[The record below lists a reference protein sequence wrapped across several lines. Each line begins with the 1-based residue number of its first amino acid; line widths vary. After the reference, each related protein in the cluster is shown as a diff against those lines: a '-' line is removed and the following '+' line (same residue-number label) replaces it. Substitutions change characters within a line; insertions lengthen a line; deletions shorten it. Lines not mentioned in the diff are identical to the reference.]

1 MGNSQPKQNKQRISL
16 IIEASTLLLNGDERG
31 AFAVL
36 REGAD
41 GGNVMACY
49 DCGFM
54 MIQGIGCEEDWEG
67 GLKMIERGRKL
78 EEQEEDEGWK
88 SDGNATDVLG
98 PQSMN
103 LSGLF

>member
-1 MGNSQPKQNKQRISL
+1 MSLEPKQNKQGTSP
-16 IIEASTLLLNGDERG
+16 IIEARTLLSNGNVRG

-54 MIQGIGCEEDWEG
+54 MIQGIGCEKDWKG
-67 GLKMIERGRKL
+67 GLELIERGRKL
-78 EEQEEDEGWK
+78 EEQEENEGWK
-88 SDGNATDVLG
+88 SGGSATDVLG